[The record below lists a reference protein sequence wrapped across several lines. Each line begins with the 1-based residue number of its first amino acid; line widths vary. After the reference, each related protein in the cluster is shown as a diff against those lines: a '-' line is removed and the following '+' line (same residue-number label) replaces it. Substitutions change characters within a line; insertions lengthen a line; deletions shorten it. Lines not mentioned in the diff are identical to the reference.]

1 MPYMRP
7 VLVMLHGATGGGEAE
22 RLLATARV
30 AAARQ
35 AAAAALAAGFEAVII
50 ATDDPAA
57 FEPVPAGVLI
67 DPDRPGE
74 PFAFGPRLR
83 GVIAR
88 YGLAAPAV
96 MGSGSIPLF
105 GAAEFAHL
113 LRELQAGPDRFVTNN
128 FYSADITAFR
138 PGDAIER
145 AGDLPRDNFL
155 PRRLRDNAGL
165 AAINLPRS
173 TATQFDLDTPAD
185 LAVLALDE
193 TLPAALAA
201 ALPRDHLPLAP
212 YRAVM
217 RVLCDR
223 EAELVIAGRVGAVTW
238 QHLERETACRKRVI
252 SEERGLATA
261 PPGYRPRSVLGF
273 LLEELGVKRFVARLC
288 ELGDAVVLDTR
299 VLEAHLGIQPSREDR
314 FRSDLMQPATIE
326 DDFLRQL
333 TEAVVAAPK
342 PILLGGHSLVSGGLM
357 LLNDIAWREN
367 DRRLGIA

>member
-1 MPYMRP
+1 MPYARP
-7 VLVMLHGATGGGEAE
+7 VLVMLHGGTGDGQAE
-22 RLLATARV
+22 RML
-30 AAARQ
+30 AAARI
-35 AAAAALAAGFEAVII
+35 AAARDTATSAIAAGFEAVII
-50 ATDDPAA
+50 ATDSPRA
-57 FEPVPAGVLI
+57 FDLLPPGVLI
-67 DPDRPGE
+67 DPDPPGE

-88 YGLAAPAV
+88 YGLARPAV
-96 MGSGSIPLF
+96 MGSGSVPLL
-105 GAAEFAHL
+105 GVS
-113 LRELQAGPDRFVTNN
+113 ELALVVEQLESRDARFVTNN
-128 FYSADITAFR
+128 FYSADFTAFT
-138 PGDAIER
+138 PGEAIER
-145 AGDLPRDNFL
+145 AGDLPRDTFL

-165 AAINLPRS
+165 ASVILPRT

-193 TLPAALAA
+193 TLSPALAA
-201 ALPRDHLPLAP
+201 ALPRDELPLAP

-217 RVLCDR
+217 RILCDR
-223 EAELVIAGRVGAVTW
+223 EAELAIAGRVGAVTW
-238 QHLERETACRKRVI
+238 QHLERESACRKRML

-273 LLEELGVKRFVARLC
+273 LLEEVGVRRFVGRLC

-314 FRSDLMQPATIE
+314 FRSDLLQPAGIADE
-326 DDFLRQL
+326 FLRKL
-333 TEAVVAAPK
+333 TEAVLDAPR

-367 DRRLGIA
+367 DRRLGLA